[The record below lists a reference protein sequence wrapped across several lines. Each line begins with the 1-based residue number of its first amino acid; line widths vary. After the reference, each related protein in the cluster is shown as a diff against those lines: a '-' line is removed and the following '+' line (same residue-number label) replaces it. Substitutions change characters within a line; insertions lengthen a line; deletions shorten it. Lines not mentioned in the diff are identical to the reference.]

1 MRLGASGTDKL
12 RRFIDRVNQTLE
24 RVFPEQRLFLK
35 SDRQTRFIRLRPAM
49 QVTALSGTGLVV
61 GWAIIATS
69 ILLMD
74 TIGSGNVRHQAEREQ
89 VLYEARLND
98 MAAQRDARAAEARE
112 AQERFSIA
120 LERVSRMQSLLLES
134 EDRRKELETGI
145 DVIQSTLRKVT
156 EERNAARDRV
166 ARLTLALNEE
176 SGAAED
182 DAARLQDVEDAL
194 AFLSD
199 ALGRTSEERD
209 LLIAETAQAQ
219 QQVEHI
225 EMEKRLIEDR
235 NKRIFSQLEEAVE
248 VSMEPLAKV
257 FRDAG
262 LPPERILSEVRQ
274 GYETETAALRPLT
287 ISTKGDLQ
295 PDPTELRAQDIM
307 AGLERINHYRI
318 AAQKAPFAEPVTAG
332 VRMTSGFGSRR
343 DPKTGA
349 SRMHNGVD
357 WAGSRGTAIYST
369 SDGVVTHAGWQGGY
383 GRLVKIEHAFGIET
397 YYAHLN
403 AVHVTK
409 GQRVSRGDRIGDMGT
424 TGRSTGVHLHYEV
437 RVDGKP
443 INPMSYVKAARDVF

>member
-12 RRFIDRVNQTLE
+12 RRFIDRANQTLE
-24 RVFPEQRLFLK
+24 RVLPEQRLFLK
-35 SDRQTRFIRLRPAM
+35 SDRETRFIRLRPAT
-49 QVTALSGTGLVV
+49 QVTALTGAGLVV

-89 VLYEARLND
+89 ILYEARLNE

-112 AQERFSIA
+112 AQERFNIA

-145 DVIQSTLRKVT
+145 DVIQSTLRKAI

-295 PDPTELRAQDIM
+295 PDPSELRAQDIM
-307 AGLERINHYRI
+307 TGLQRINHYRI
-318 AAQKAPFAEPVTAG
+318 AAEKAPFAEPVTSG
-332 VRMTSGFGSRR
+332 VRMTSGFGPRR
-343 DPKTGA
+343 DPKTGG

-357 WAGSRGTAIYST
+357 WAGGRGTPIYAT
-369 SDGVVTHAGWQGGY
+369 ADGVVSHAGWQGGY

-403 AVHVTK
+403 AVHVTQ

>member
-1 MRLGASGTDKL
+1 MHIGASGTEKL
-12 RRFIDRVNQTLE
+12 RRFIDRTNQTLE
-24 RVFPEQRLFLK
+24 RVLPEQRLFLK
-35 SDRQTRFIRLRPAM
+35 SDRQTRFIRLRPTT
-49 QVTALSGTGLVV
+49 QFTALAGAGVLV

-89 VLYEARLND
+89 VLYEARLNE

-112 AQERFSIA
+112 AQERFNIA

-134 EDRRKELETGI
+134 EDRRKELETGL
-145 DVIQSTLRKVT
+145 DVVQNTMRKVIA
-156 EERNAARDRV
+156 ERNEARDRV

-194 AFLSD
+194 AFLSE

-209 LLIAETAQAQ
+209 LMIAEVAQAKQ
-219 QQVEHI
+219 QIEHV

-235 NKRIFSQLEEAVE
+235 NKRIFSQLEQAVE
-248 VSMEPLAKV
+248 MSMEPLAKV
-257 FRDAG
+257 FRDVG

-274 GYETETAALRPLT
+274 GYASETAALRPLT
-287 ISTKGDLQ
+287 ISTKGDLE
-295 PDPTELRAQDIM
+295 PDATELRAQDIM
-307 AGLERINHYRI
+307 AGLQRINQFRI
-318 AAQKAPFAEPVTAG
+318 AAEKAPFAEPVASG

-357 WAGSRGTAIYST
+357 WAGRRGTPIYAT
-369 SDGVVTHAGWQGGY
+369 SDGVVTHAGWQGGF

-403 AVHVTK
+403 AVHVTE

-437 RVDGKP
+437 RIDGKP
-443 INPMSYVKAARDVF
+443 INPMSYVKAARNVF